1 MRAGRRDLARAGR
14 RDALA
19 RRGIADDGVLKSRDF
34 QVAAV
39 NDSELRYTFACPSCA
54 SSFSISL
61 ERIPPV
67 QARFSCP
74 KCGKPMDFPSR
85 DEARVYIQL
94 QGGDAPAVIPA
105 PASAPPPPL
114 PAAPPPPSPPP
125 PIQAAPPEPPKPAA
139 AAPAERPAAPASP
152 AARTSIETPEAPA
165 EKSYRVDRKGFEND
179 VYDRRAMRTLI
190 RTMAVNENDPIAVG
204 DASAVRAADV
214 PELRSLFELRKTA
227 RATPPPVC
235 RKHTDVMAHYACGD
249 TSRPLC
255 EECAPEKKFGGTA
268 LRVCDHCGGTA
279 RELHEAPAD
288 IS

>member
-1 MRAGRRDLARAGR
+1 
-14 RDALA
+14 
-19 RRGIADDGVLKSRDF
+19 
-34 QVAAV
+34 V

-94 QGGDAPAVIPA
+94 QGGDAPALVMAAPA
-105 PASAPPPPL
+105 PPAPPVAPPARPAPPPPP
-114 PAAPPPPSPPP
+114 PAA
-125 PIQAAPPEPPKPAA
+125 PEPPKRVAEASPGPPVAA
-139 AAPAERPAAPASP
+139 ASATPPPRASLD
-152 AARTSIETPEAPA
+152 TPEAPA
-165 EKSYRVDRKGFEND
+165 EKAYRVDRKGFEND

-190 RTMAVNENDPIAVG
+190 RTMSVNENDAVIVG
-204 DASAVRAADV
+204 DSPSVRAADV

-227 RATPPPVC
+227 RSTPPPVC
-235 RKHTDVMAHYACGD
+235 RRHTEVMAHYVCGD
-249 TSRPLC
+249 TARPLC
-255 EECAPEKKFGGTA
+255 EECAPVKKFGGTA

-279 RELHEAPAD
+279 RELHEAPTD